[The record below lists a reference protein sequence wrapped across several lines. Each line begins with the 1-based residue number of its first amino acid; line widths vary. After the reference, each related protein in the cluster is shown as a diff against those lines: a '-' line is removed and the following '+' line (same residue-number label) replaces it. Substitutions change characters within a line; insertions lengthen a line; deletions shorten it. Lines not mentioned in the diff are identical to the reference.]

1 MIAQRAWKSV
11 AGRIERIARSAMD
24 HEGGSIFIH
33 AHQDSTAISARVFD
47 RRAKRFQHWRRV
59 VYCCNG
65 KRRRDDLER
74 PLWKGNHSQ
83 LVATFRQLSINSHS
97 VECVPV

>member
-33 AHQDSTAISARVFD
+33 AHQDNTAISARVFD

-59 VYCCNG
+59 
-65 KRRRDDLER
+65 DL
-74 PLWKGNHSQ
+74 
-83 LVATFRQLSINSHS
+83 V
-97 VECVPV
+97 